1 MNPTEQ
7 QEFAAVERKWR
18 KERDTVRRLRR
29 KLEAMQAKYGE
40 PGNQKEDR
48 Q

>member
-1 MNPTEQ
+1 MEKPEHRKITEMKRKLHEE
-7 QEFAAVERKWR
+7 QETA
-18 KERDTVRRLRR
+18 RRLRR

-40 PGNQKEDR
+40 PDNQTEDR